1 MTIIIIS
8 IIVFLL
14 ALAGLISATET
25 AITATS
31 PGRIQQL
38 VSEGNKKAKI
48 LKRILKIKEKV
59 ISTLLIGNSISNTLC
74 TTLATSVFIEVFGD
88 DTGTLLS
95 SIVMSFIIIV
105 FSEVVPKAMAV
116 AKPEKLALFAAP
128 GLVLFMRL
136 LAPVNKML
144 LFIVKFAFKIFKID
158 HKQDF
163 SGADEVRGVIEHQLS
178 EGNVVKDDR
187 DMLGGILDIRN
198 LIVGDIMIH
207 RSKINS
213 INVDQP
219 QNEIIKFALSC
230 GHTRIPVWQNDP
242 DNIIGILHIRELLK
256 SLEQLKGNAATLN
269 IQSMLTPPWF
279 VSNHSLVTQQ
289 LQAFRE
295 RQSHL
300 ACVVDEYGEL
310 QGIITL
316 EDILEEIVGQIYDEH
331 DIGRNKIVR
340 ISSKEYTIDGTV
352 TVRDVNR
359 ELNWNIPDS
368 GATTIAGFLINE
380 MQRIPGKGES
390 IIVDN
395 LKIIVKTKSSNRI
408 KTVKVYVQK
417 DKEEKDQEKK

>member
-1 MTIIIIS
+1 MIIIIIS
-8 IIVFLL
+8 TIVFLL

-38 VSEGNKKAKI
+38 ISEGNKRAAV
-48 LKRILKIKEKV
+48 LKSILKIKEKV
-59 ISTLLIGNSISNTLC
+59 ISTLLIGNSIANTLC
-74 TTLATSVFIEVFGD
+74 TTIATSMFIELFGD
-88 DTGTLLS
+88 DMGTLIS
-95 SIVMSFIIIV
+95 SITMSFIIII

-116 AKPEKLALFAAP
+116 AKPEKLSLFAAP
-128 GLVLFMRL
+128 GLILFMKL

-144 LFIVKFAFKIFKID
+144 NYIVRFAFVLFKID
-158 HKQDF
+158 HKQDM
-163 SGADEVRGVIEHQLS
+163 SGADEVRGVIEHHLN

-213 INVDQP
+213 VNIDNPKAD
-219 QNEIIKFALSC
+219 IIKFALDC

-242 DNIIGILHIRELLK
+242 DNIIGILHIRDLLR
-256 SLEQLKGNAATLN
+256 LLQELKGEIDKLN
-269 IQSMLTPPWF
+269 IPTLLVDPWF
-279 VSNHSLVTQQ
+279 ISDNALVTQQ

-331 DIGRNKIVR
+331 DVGKNKIVK

-352 TVRDVNR
+352 TVRDLNR
-359 ELNWNIPDS
+359 ELGWNIPDS
-368 GATTIAGFLINE
+368 EANTIAGFLIHE

-390 IIVDN
+390 IIIDN
-395 LKIIVKTKSSNRI
+395 LKIVVKTKSSNRI
-408 KTVKVYVQK
+408 KTVKIYIQK
-417 DKEEKDQEKK
+417 EKGAK